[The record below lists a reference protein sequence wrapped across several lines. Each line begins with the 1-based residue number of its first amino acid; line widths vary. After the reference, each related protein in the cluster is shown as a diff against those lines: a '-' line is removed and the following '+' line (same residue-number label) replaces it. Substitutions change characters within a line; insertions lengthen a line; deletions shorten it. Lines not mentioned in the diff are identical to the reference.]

1 MLFFVAPVFSASAFL
16 TISGVVI
23 AYKCITDAY
32 KEERLNKCNER
43 AVIHFIKV
51 IEETSIRQSVSK
63 IRRDYNAWVANETL
77 EDYALRFA
85 PRTFRKWSEFQVA
98 NTAFGSTSFL
108 VLEAIGG
115 FLSINYGFTNAF
127 WAILAVGLIIFITGF
142 PISYYAA
149 RYNIDI
155 DLMTRSA
162 GFGYIGST
170 VTSLIYASF
179 TFTLFALEASIM
191 SLAIELYFH
200 IPIFIAHII
209 SAVTV
214 IPLVTFG
221 ITTISRLQMWT
232 QPLWLVLLIA
242 PYIAVFIREPD
253 ALMTVQTYFWIAGSG
268 QGFNWLLFGSAT
280 TIAFSMVAQIGEQ
293 VDFLRF
299 MPELTDKNRLRWW
312 LATISAGPGW
322 ILFGM
327 ARQLGGALL
336 AHLAVRHGIAPI
348 HAHEP
353 TQMYLVAYGDLFNNA
368 ELALTVT
375 TLFVVISQIK
385 INVTN
390 AYAGSLAWSNF
401 FSRLTHSHPGRVVW
415 LVFNVSIALLL
426 MEFGVFGALEKV
438 LGLFSNI
445 SIAWIS
451 AVAAELLINKP
462 LGLSTKAVEFK
473 RAYLPDLNPV
483 GILSTLCASIVSIL
497 AYLGC
502 FGTFAQAFS
511 AFIALSLAFLL
522 VPCIALLYGSQRYLA
537 RETGFNNQAPVSRC
551 TICENHFEREDMA
564 YCPVYEGGI
573 CSLCCSLDS
582 RCMDACKPGLRL
594 GDYLQSLAQYCLPGW
609 MNLSL
614 RLRLIRFSLLFLFLA
629 VLTGVFVGII
639 YYQDLLIAEHQ
650 PASFNLLLAN
660 FVKVY
665 ASLLVFI
672 GLCTWWLVLN
682 DESRRVAHEEIAKQ
696 TQRLLMEIDEHKKTD
711 AKLQQATKMADRA
724 NSAKSRFLSSMS
736 HEIRTPLNSI
746 VGYAYILQK
755 DPTIPAHRRQAVDIL
770 KRNGEH
776 LSALIE
782 DILDIARIE
791 ARKFE
796 LRREPID
803 FPGLIE
809 HLSSTFKPQ
818 AEQKGLSFYCQILNT
833 LPQRVSGD
841 EKRVGQIL
849 INLLGNAIKFT
860 ADGEVVFRIGYSCGV
875 TTFQV
880 TDTGP
885 GIHKDQLDTIFQP
898 FTQLPN
904 ENLDSGSG
912 LGLTIS
918 KILCEIMGGELAVV
932 SELDKGSTFTV
943 RLLLPNLGGE
953 HQYIQE
959 EDIIGHCGKRRRI
972 LIVDDQPDH
981 RQLIVSI
988 LEPLGFDLIGAGCG
1002 EECLDKVN
1010 KEAPDL
1016 ILLDL
1021 SMPRL
1026 DGAAAAH
1033 QLRQQGYTMPIV
1045 VLSANAYP
1053 SDRLNAINAGCNDFL
1068 VKPIQV
1074 SELLYKLKLHLTLDW
1089 IYRDDESEQH
1099 SSSQPPS
1106 LDIIK
1111 ELTGYVRIGDLQGL
1125 NLYLTQLIQYHP
1137 EYTYFAQRIMTLA
1150 SEFHIVEIKKLLH
1163 LTTEELNGNGEQV
1176 FS

>member
-1 MLFFVAPVFSASAFL
+1 MLIENIHINHSA
-16 TISGVVI
+16 
-23 AYKCITDAY
+23 
-32 KEERLNKCNER
+32 
-43 AVIHFIKV
+43 
-51 IEETSIRQSVSK
+51 SK
-63 IRRDYNAWVANETL
+63 IRRDYNAWVANEML

-127 WAILAVGLIIFITGF
+127 WAILIVGIIVFITGF

-149 RYNIDI
+149 RYNIDV
-155 DLMTRSA
+155 DLLTRSA

-170 VTSLIYASF
+170 ITSLIYASF

-191 SLAIELYFH
+191 SLAIELYFN
-200 IPIFIAHII
+200 IPLAIAHVI
-209 SAVTV
+209 SAVIV

-221 ITTISRLQMWT
+221 ITTISRLQLWT
-232 QPLWLVLLIA
+232 QPLWLVLLIT
-242 PYIAVFIREPD
+242 PYVAVFIREPESM
-253 ALMTVQTYFWIAGSG
+253 MTLQTYFWIAGSG

-336 AHLAVRHGIAPI
+336 AHLAVRHGITPV

-353 TQMYLVAYGDLFNNA
+353 TQMYLVAYGELFGNTG
-368 ELALTVT
+368 LALSVT
-375 TLFVVISQIK
+375 CLFVVVSQIK

-401 FSRLTHSHPGRVVW
+401 FSRLTHSHPGRVIW

-438 LGLFSNI
+438 LGLFSNM

-451 AVAAELLINKP
+451 AVAAEFLINKP

-483 GILSTLCASIVSIL
+483 GILSTLCASLVSIL
-497 AYLGC
+497 AYLGL
-502 FGTFAQAFS
+502 FGVYAQAFS
-511 AFIALSLAFLL
+511 AFISLGLAFLL
-522 VPCIALLYGSQRYLA
+522 VPCIAFISGGEHYLA
-537 RETGFNNQAPVSRC
+537 RDSSLKNHALLSRC
-551 TICENHFEREDMA
+551 SICETHFEREDMA
-564 YCPVYEGGI
+564 YCPVYEGSI
-573 CSLCCSLDS
+573 CSLCCTLDS
-582 RCMDACKPGLRL
+582 NCMDACKPGFRL
-594 GDYLQSLAQYCLPGW
+594 DDYLHRFAGYCMPGW
-609 MNLSL
+609 WNLGV
-614 RLRLIRFSLLFLFLA
+614 RLRLIRFSLLFLFLT
-629 VLTGVFVGII
+629 VLTSVFVGII
-639 YYQDLLIAEHQ
+639 YYQDLLTAEHY
-650 PASFNLLLAN
+650 PYSFHLLLEN

-672 GLCTWWLVLN
+672 GLCTWWLILN

-696 TQRLLMEIDEHKKTD
+696 TQRLLMEIAEHEKTD
-711 AKLQQATKMADRA
+711 AKLQQALKMADRA
-724 NSAKSRFLSSMS
+724 NTAKSRFLSSMS

-746 VGYAYILQK
+746 IGYAYILQK
-755 DPTIPAHRRQAVDIL
+755 DPEIPAHRRQAVDIL
-770 KRNGEH
+770 KRSGDH

-791 ARKFE
+791 AGKFE
-796 LRREPID
+796 LRKEAID
-803 FPGLIE
+803 FPKFIS
-809 HLSSTFKPQ
+809 HLVSIFKPQ
-818 AEQKGLSFYCQILNT
+818 AEDKGLSFYCQIVNT
-833 LPQRVSGD
+833 LPQQVRGD

-860 ADGEVVFRIGYSCGV
+860 ASGEIVFRIGYSCGV

-880 TDTGP
+880 VDTGP
-885 GIHKDQLDTIFQP
+885 GIHEDQLQNIFQP

-904 ENLDSGSG
+904 ENLGSGSG

-918 KILCEIMGGELAVV
+918 KILCEIMGGDLAVV
-932 SELDKGSTFTV
+932 SDHDQGSTFTV

-953 HQYIQE
+953 QKYIQE
-959 EDIIGHCGKRRRI
+959 EDINGYQGKNQKI
-972 LIVDDQPDH
+972 LIVDDQPEH
-981 RQLIVSI
+981 RQLIMSI
-988 LEPLGFDLIGAGCG
+988 LRPLGFAMIEADSG
-1002 EECLDKVN
+1002 EACLKQVKKN
-1010 KEAPDL
+1010 QPDL

-1021 SMPRL
+1021 SMPGI
-1026 DGAAAAH
+1026 DGAETAY
-1033 QLRQQGYTMPIV
+1033 QIRQNNYTMPIV

-1053 SDRLNAINAGCNDFL
+1053 SDRLGAINAGCNDFL
-1068 VKPIQV
+1068 SKPIQV
-1074 SELLYKLKLHLTLDW
+1074 SELLCKLKLHLVLEWCYQEDVPTLQ
-1089 IYRDDESEQH
+1089 STHQL
-1099 SSSQPPS
+1099 PPFE
-1106 LDIIK
+1106 IIQ
-1111 ELTGYVRIGDLQGL
+1111 ELTGFVRIGDLLGL
-1125 NLYLTQLIQYHP
+1125 NHHLRELIQQHP
-1137 EYTYFAQRIMTLA
+1137 EYTHFAQELMRLA
-1150 SEFHIVEIKKLLH
+1150 GEFRLVEIKKLLH
-1163 LTTEELNGNGEQV
+1163 IASEELTSNDG
-1176 FS
+1176 

>member
-1 MLFFVAPVFSASAFL
+1 M
-16 TISGVVI
+16 
-23 AYKCITDAY
+23 
-32 KEERLNKCNER
+32 
-43 AVIHFIKV
+43 
-51 IEETSIRQSVSK
+51 
-63 IRRDYNAWVANETL
+63 

-85 PRTFRKWSEFQVA
+85 PRTFRKWTEFQVA

-127 WAILAVGLIIFITGF
+127 WAILAVGLIIFITSF

-149 RYNIDI
+149 RHNIDI
-155 DLMTRSA
+155 DLLTRSA

-191 SLAIELYFH
+191 SLALELYFH
-200 IPIFIAHII
+200 IPLAIAHII

-214 IPLVTFG
+214 IPMVTFG
-221 ITTISRLQMWT
+221 ITTISRLQLWT
-232 QPLWLVLLIA
+232 QPVWLVLLIT
-242 PYIAVFIREPD
+242 PYIAVFAHEPEPITT
-253 ALMTVQTYFWIAGSG
+253 LQSYFRLAGSG
-268 QGFNWLLFGSAT
+268 QGFNWLMFGSAT

-299 MPELTDKNRLRWW
+299 MPELTAKNRLRWW
-312 LATISAGPGW
+312 LATITAGPGW

-327 ARQLGGALL
+327 IRQLGGALL
-336 AHLAVRHGIAPI
+336 AHLAVRHGIPPL

-353 TQMYLVAYGDLFNNA
+353 TQMYLVAYGELFDNTETA
-368 ELALTVT
+368 LAVT
-375 TLFVVISQIK
+375 CLFVVISQIK

-462 LGLSTKAVEFK
+462 LGLSPPVIEFK

-483 GILSTLCASIVSIL
+483 GTLSTLCASIVSIA
-497 AYLGC
+497 AYLGL
-502 FGTFAQAFS
+502 FGIHAQAFS
-511 AFIALSLAFLL
+511 AFIALSMAFLL
-522 VPCIALLYGSQRYLA
+522 VPCIALLYGRERYLV
-537 RETGFNNQAPVSRC
+537 RDNGLNNQAQLSRC
-551 TICENHFEREDMA
+551 SICENTFEREDMA
-564 YCPVYEGGI
+564 YCPIYEGSI
-573 CSLCCSLDS
+573 CSLCCTLDS
-582 RCMDACKPGLRL
+582 SCMDACKPGMRL
-594 GDYLQSLAQYCLPGW
+594 DDYLQSFAEYCLPGW
-609 MNLSL
+609 LNISV
-614 RLRLIRFSLLFLFLA
+614 RLRLIRFSLLFLFLTI
-629 VLTGVFVGII
+629 LTSVFVGII
-639 YYQDLLIAEHQ
+639 YYQDLLTAEQ
-650 PASFNLLLAN
+650 SPYSFNLLLEN
-660 FVKVY
+660 FAKVY

-672 GLCTWWLVLN
+672 GLCTWWLILN
-682 DESRRVAHEEIAKQ
+682 DESRRVAHEEIGKQ
-696 TQRLLMEIDEHKKTD
+696 TQRLLMEIAEHEKTD
-711 AKLQQATKMADRA
+711 AKLQQAIKMADRA

-746 VGYAYILQK
+746 IGYAYILQQ
-755 DPTIPAHRRQAVDIL
+755 DPAIPPHRRQAVDIV
-770 KRNGEH
+770 KRSGEH

-796 LRREPID
+796 LRQEPID
-803 FPGLIE
+803 FQPFIE
-809 HLSSTFKPQ
+809 HLVSVFKPQ
-818 AEQKGLSFYCQILNT
+818 AEAKGLSFYCQIVNT
-833 LPQRVSGD
+833 LPQRVRGD

-860 ADGEVVFRIGYSCGV
+860 STGEILFRIGYSCGV

-880 TDTGP
+880 IDTGP
-885 GIHKDQLDTIFQP
+885 GIHKDQLQNIFQP

-904 ENLDSGSG
+904 ETLCSGSG

-918 KILCEIMGGELAVV
+918 KILCEIMGGELAVI
-932 SELDKGSTFTV
+932 SDQSKGSTFTV
-943 RLLLPNLGGE
+943 RLLLPNPGGE
-953 HQYIQE
+953 QQVIE
-959 EDIIGHCGKRRRI
+959 EDDIIGYEGQYRKI
-972 LIVDDQPDH
+972 LIVDDQPEH
-981 RQLIVSI
+981 RHLVVSI
-988 LEPLGFDLIGAGCG
+988 LEPLGFTMFEAGSG
-1002 EECLDKVN
+1002 EECISKVQQN
-1010 KEAPDL
+1010 PPDL

-1021 SMPRL
+1021 SMPGL
-1026 DGAAAAH
+1026 DGAATAR
-1033 QLRQQGYTMPIV
+1033 QLRSTGYTNPIV

-1068 VKPIQV
+1068 SKPIQV
-1074 SELLYKLKLHLTLDW
+1074 SELLCKLKLHLVLEW
-1089 IYRDDESEQH
+1089 LCQEQYQEAEAEAERR
-1099 SSSQPPS
+1099 SNNQLPPP
-1106 LDIIK
+1106 DTIQ
-1111 ELTGYVRIGDLQGL
+1111 ELTAYVRIGDVRGL
-1125 NLYLTQLIQYHP
+1125 NQYLNELIQHHP
-1137 EYTYFAQRIMTLA
+1137 EYTDFARRIMTLA
-1150 SEFHIVEIKKLLH
+1150 GEFRLVEIKKMLQSATH
-1163 LTTEELNGNGEQV
+1163 TELNGHDQ
-1176 FS
+1176 

>member
-1 MLFFVAPVFSASAFL
+1 
-16 TISGVVI
+16 
-23 AYKCITDAY
+23 
-32 KEERLNKCNER
+32 
-43 AVIHFIKV
+43 
-51 IEETSIRQSVSK
+51 
-63 IRRDYNAWVANETL
+63 
-77 EDYALRFA
+77 
-85 PRTFRKWSEFQVA
+85 
-98 NTAFGSTSFL
+98 
-108 VLEAIGG
+108 
-115 FLSINYGFTNAF
+115 
-127 WAILAVGLIIFITGF
+127 
-142 PISYYAA
+142 
-149 RYNIDI
+149 
-155 DLMTRSA
+155 MTRSA

-170 VTSLIYASF
+170 ITSLIYASF

-200 IPIFIAHII
+200 IPIAIAHII

-242 PYIAVFIREPD
+242 PYIAVFMREPD
-253 ALMTVQTYFWIAGSG
+253 SMMTVQAYFWIAASG
-268 QGFNWLLFGSAT
+268 QGFNWLMFGSAT

-299 MPELTDKNRLRWW
+299 MPVLTEKNRMRWW
-312 LATISAGPGW
+312 LATITAGPGW

-336 AHLAVRHGIAPI
+336 AHLAIRHGIAPI

-353 TQMYLVAYGDLFNNA
+353 TQMYLVAYADLFGNT

-415 LVFNVSIALLL
+415 LVFNVSVALLL

-438 LGLFSNI
+438 LGLFSNM

-483 GILSTLCASIVSIL
+483 GTLSTLCASIVSIL
-497 AYLGC
+497 AYLGF
-502 FGTFAQAFS
+502 FGAFAQAFS

-537 RETGFNNQAPVSRC
+537 RDIHLNNQAPVSRC
-551 TICENHFEREDMA
+551 TICENHFEHEDVA
-564 YCPVYEGGI
+564 YCPVYEGSI
-573 CSLCCSLDS
+573 CSLCCTLDS
-582 RCMDACKPGLRL
+582 RCMDACKPGVRL
-594 GDYLQSLAQYCLPGW
+594 DDYLQSFAECCLPGW
-609 MNLSL
+609 MNLGV

-629 VLTGVFVGII
+629 VLTSIFVGII
-639 YYQDLLIAEHQ
+639 YYQDLLLAEHYL
-650 PASFNLLLAN
+650 PSFNLLLAN

-672 GLCTWWLVLN
+672 GLCTWWLILN

-755 DPTIPAHRRQAVDIL
+755 DPAIPAHRRQAVDIL
-770 KRNGEH
+770 KRNGDH

-796 LRREPID
+796 LRQEPID
-803 FPGLIE
+803 FPGFIE
-809 HLSSTFKPQ
+809 HLVSVFKLQ
-818 AEQKGLSFYCQILNT
+818 AEQKGLSFYCQIINT
-833 LPQRVSGD
+833 LPQRVRGD

-849 INLLGNAIKFT
+849 INLLGNAVKFT
-860 ADGEVVFRIGYSCGV
+860 VAGEVIFRIGFSCGV

-880 TDTGP
+880 VDTGP
-885 GIHKDQLDTIFQP
+885 GIHKDQLQNIFQP

-904 ENLDSGSG
+904 ENLDAGSG

-918 KILCEIMGGELAVV
+918 KILCEIMGGELVVV
-932 SELDKGSTFTV
+932 SDQGKGSTFTV
-943 RLLLPNLGGE
+943 RLLLPNLGSE
-953 HQYIQE
+953 QQYIHE
-959 EDIIGHCGKRRRI
+959 EDIIGYQGKRQKI

-981 RQLIVSI
+981 RQLILSI
-988 LEPLGFDLIGAGCG
+988 LEPLGFVLIEAGGG
-1002 EECLDKVN
+1002 EECLDKV
-1010 KEAPDL
+1010 EYDAPDL
-1016 ILLDL
+1016 VLLDL
-1021 SMPRL
+1021 SMPGL
-1026 DGAAAAH
+1026 DGAATAH
-1033 QLRQQGYTMPIV
+1033 LLRQNGNATPIV

-1053 SDRLNAINAGCNDFL
+1053 ADRLNAVNAGCNDFL
-1068 VKPIQV
+1068 VKPIHV
-1074 SELLYKLKLHLTLDW
+1074 SELLYKLKLHLALNW
-1089 IYRDDESEQH
+1089 VYQDDETELQISDQ
-1099 SSSQPPS
+1099 SPS
-1106 LDIIK
+1106 LDIVQ

-1125 NLYLTQLIQYHP
+1125 NQYLTRLIQHHP
-1137 EYTYFAQRIMTLA
+1137 EYSYFAQRMMSLA
-1150 SEFHIVEIKKLLH
+1150 GEFDLLEIKKLLH
-1163 LTTEELNGNGEQV
+1163 IASEALSGNDR
-1176 FS
+1176 

>member
-1 MLFFVAPVFSASAFL
+1 M
-16 TISGVVI
+16 
-23 AYKCITDAY
+23 
-32 KEERLNKCNER
+32 
-43 AVIHFIKV
+43 
-51 IEETSIRQSVSK
+51 
-63 IRRDYNAWVANETL
+63 
-77 EDYALRFA
+77 
-85 PRTFRKWSEFQVA
+85 
-98 NTAFGSTSFL
+98 
-108 VLEAIGG
+108 LEAIGG

-127 WAILAVGLIIFITGF
+127 WAILAVGLIIFITSF

-191 SLAIELYFH
+191 SLALELYFH
-200 IPIFIAHII
+200 IPIAIAHII

-242 PYIAVFIREPD
+242 PYIAVFMREPES
-253 ALMTVQTYFWIAGSG
+253 LMTVQTYFWIAGNG
-268 QGFNWLLFGSAT
+268 QGFNWLMFGSAT

-293 VDFLRF
+293 VDSLRF
-299 MPELTDKNRLRWW
+299 MPELTEKNRVRWW
-312 LATISAGPGW
+312 LATIIAGPGW

-336 AHLAVRHGIAPI
+336 AHLAIRHGIVPI

-353 TQMYLVAYGDLFNNA
+353 TQMYLVAYGDLFDNS
-368 ELALTVT
+368 ELALAVT

-438 LGLFSNI
+438 LGLFSNM

-462 LGLSTKAVEFK
+462 LGLSVKAVEFK

-497 AYLGC
+497 AYLGL
-502 FGTFAQAFS
+502 FGEFAQAFS

-537 RETGFNNQAPVSRC
+537 RDIEFNNQTQISRC
-551 TICENHFEREDMA
+551 SICENHFEREDVA
-564 YCPVYEGGI
+564 YCPVYEGSI
-573 CSLCCSLDS
+573 CSLCCTLDA
-582 RCMDACKPGLRL
+582 RCMDACKPGVRL
-594 GDYLQSLAQYCLPGW
+594 DDYLQSLAECCLPGW
-609 MNLSL
+609 VNLSL

-629 VLTGVFVGII
+629 VLTSVFVGII
-639 YYQDLLIAEHQ
+639 YYQDLLAAEQ
-650 PASFNLLLAN
+650 YLPSFNLLLAN
-660 FVKVY
+660 FIKVY

-682 DESRRVAHEEIAKQ
+682 DESRHVAHEEIAKQ

-711 AKLQQATKMADRA
+711 SKLQQATKMADRA

-796 LRREPID
+796 LRQEPID
-803 FPGLIE
+803 FPGFIE
-809 HLSSTFKPQ
+809 HLVSVFKLR

-833 LPQRVSGD
+833 LPQRVRGD

-860 ADGEVVFRIGYSCGV
+860 AKGEIVFRIGYSCGV

-880 TDTGP
+880 VDTGP
-885 GIHKDQLDTIFQP
+885 GIHKDQLQNIFQP

-904 ENLDSGSG
+904 ENLNSGSG

-918 KILCEIMGGELAVV
+918 KILCEIMGGELVVV
-932 SELDKGSTFTV
+932 SDQHKGSTFTV

-953 HQYIQE
+953 QQYIQE
-959 EDIIGHCGKRRRI
+959 EDIIAYRGKRRKI

-981 RQLIVSI
+981 RQLILSI
-988 LEPLGFDLIGAGCG
+988 LEPLGFSLIEADGG
-1002 EECLDKVN
+1002 EECLDQVE

-1021 SMPRL
+1021 SMPGL
-1026 DGAAAAH
+1026 DGAATAH
-1033 QLRQQGYTMPIV
+1033 LLRQNGNVIPIV

-1074 SELLYKLKLHLTLDW
+1074 SELLYKLKLHLVLDW
-1089 IYRDDESEQH
+1089 IYQDDEAELESAI
-1099 SSSQPPS
+1099 QPPS
-1106 LDIIK
+1106 LDIIQ

-1125 NLYLTQLIQYHP
+1125 NQYLTQLIQHHP

-1150 SEFHIVEIKKLLH
+1150 GGFHMAEIKKLLQITH
-1163 LTTEELNGNGEQV
+1163 EELSGNDR
-1176 FS
+1176 